1 MAMSADQMKRAAKK
15 AITLNTALLNEALSS
30 DETLFGG
37 VVQKCVDEQFFSVNQ
52 QKNLF
57 DPMCGKTL
65 PARVQSCV
73 TQIATTVGMLPNKL
87 DDFVY
92 ILFTE
97 ESLLTKEAATK
108 VAQKCKLFYKAI
120 SVLA

>member
-1 MAMSADQMKRAAKK
+1 MSVDQKKRAAKR
-15 AITLNTALLNEALSS
+15 AITLNTASLNEALSS
-30 DETLFGG
+30 NETVFSG
-37 VVQKCVDEQFFSVNQ
+37 VVQKCVDEEFFSVNQ
-52 QKNLF
+52 QNDLF

-65 PARVQSCV
+65 PARVQSFV
-73 TQIATTVGMLPNKL
+73 SQIATIVGVLPNKL

-92 ILFTE
+92 ILFAE